1 MDYMKRITGLII
13 TMAVVICFQCL
24 DLNISDVYA
33 ETEDPKI
40 KIAYNISS
48 EKEDTRFS
56 VLGKNLDMLEKMADV
71 EFINIGIQDFGT
83 SNESSVYYVE
93 YAIEQNVDGLM
104 LCPSSDQVLPT
115 ISRMCADAGVY
126 WGIYFRSISDEEIR
140 ETCEKSPYYV
150 GNICEDEETMGYQI
164 AKTASDMGYQNLGII
179 STGTWDTTGQRRE
192 KGIHRAIEETAG
204 TRILENIRDVSSGAD
219 AYEATRSLLTA
230 YPMMDCIILAAAT
243 DGETQNNIVR
253 AIKDAGKE
261 TGLFTID
268 FMNGCMEAFDTGILK
283 AVTGLPKLAID
294 PYYLALKILNVL
306 KGVPLEENSS
316 TQTVPSIMITD
327 KKEAEQI
334 QSVIE
339 ANDLQFFTEDFIKN
353 NLFKWNAPE
362 LNGEQFQKIIN
373 ENIRLTYSKNGN

>member
-1 MDYMKRITGLII
+1 MKKITGLIL
-13 TMAVVICFQCL
+13 TMAVVICFQCIGS
-24 DLNISDVYA
+24 NISDVYA

-40 KIAYNISS
+40 RIAYNISS
-48 EKEDTRFS
+48 EKEDARFS
-56 VLGKNLDMLEKMADV
+56 VFRKNLDILEKMADV

-115 ISRMCADAGVY
+115 ISRMCADADVY

-140 ETCEKSPYYV
+140 ETCEASPYYV

-164 AKTASDMGYQNLGII
+164 TKAASDMGYQNLGII
-179 STGTWDTTGQRRE
+179 STGMWDTTGQRRE
-192 KGIHRAIEETAG
+192 KGVHRAIEETAG
-204 TRILENIRDVSSGAD
+204 MRILENIRDVSSGED

-230 YPMMDCIILAAAT
+230 YPTMDCIILAAAT
-243 DGETQNNIVR
+243 DVETQNNIVR
-253 AIKDAGKE
+253 AIKDTGKE

-268 FMNGCMEAFDTGILK
+268 FMNGCMEAFDAGILK

-339 ANDLQFFTEDFIKN
+339 ADDLHFFTEDFIKN